1 MQMAFIKKLGCY
13 VMIID
18 SVEDI
23 EAFINGI
30 IFWYDSRKKAKYEI

>member
-1 MQMAFIKKLGCY
+1 MSFIKKLGCF
-13 VMIID
+13 VMVID

-30 IFWYDSRKKAKYEI
+30 NFWYDSRKEVMYK